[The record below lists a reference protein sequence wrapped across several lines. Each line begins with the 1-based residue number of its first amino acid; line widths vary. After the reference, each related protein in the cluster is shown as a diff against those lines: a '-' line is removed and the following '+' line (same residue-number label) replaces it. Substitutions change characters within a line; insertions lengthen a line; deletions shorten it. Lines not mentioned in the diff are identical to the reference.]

1 MDLQRDTPSWTDI
14 GRHSLTASRRRG
26 YGEGSIYQKND
37 GRWVAALVLP
47 GRQRRYFYG
56 ESREEARRKL
66 NQAIKAIDTGTYTD
80 SRGRRLGEFLDQWLE
95 EVVKPS
101 VRQWT
106 FAGYEVHI
114 RLHIKPT
121 LGAIPLNQLT
131 ALDVQRWMNRKAGDG
146 LSAKSI
152 RYMRGTLR
160 AALNQAVRWGMISR
174 NVAMLVEP
182 PRGPQYEI
190 RPFDPEEARRFLAAI
205 RGDRLEALY
214 SVALALGLRQGEAL
228 GLQWRDVDPDRGLI
242 RVVHQLQRVD
252 SKLTLVSLKTDKSR
266 RTLQLPAS
274 TLRGLRQHRSR
285 QTAER
290 EQLGDGWH
298 DRDLVFTTPDGR
310 PLEGST
316 VTRMFHRHLDEAG
329 LPQRRFHDL
338 RHSCATLLLVQGV
351 SPRVVMEVLGHSDV
365 GMTLNT
371 YSHVV
376 PQLRRDAADRMEEI
390 LDLDR

>member
-1 MDLQRDTPSWTDI
+1 
-14 GRHSLTASRRRG
+14 LTASRRRG
-26 YGEGSIYQKND
+26 YGEGSIYQKKD

-95 EVVKPS
+95 EVVKPR

-121 LGAIPLNQLT
+121 LGAIALDELT
-131 ALDVQRWMNRKAGDG
+131 PLDVQRWMNRKVGEG
-146 LSAKSI
+146 LSAKSV

-160 AALNQAVRWGMISR
+160 AALNQAIRWGMISR

-190 RPFDPEEARRFLAAI
+190 RPFDPEEARTFLTGI

-228 GLQWRDVDPDRGLI
+228 GLQWRDVDLDRGLI

-266 RTLQLPAS
+266 RTLQVPAS
-274 TLRGLRQHRSR
+274 TLRGLRDHHAR
-285 QTAER
+285 QAAER

-298 DRDLVFTTPDGR
+298 DRDLVFTKPDGR

-316 VTRMFHRHLDEAG
+316 VTRLFHHHLDEAG

-376 PQLRRDAADRMEEI
+376 PQLRREAADRMEEI